1 MYSNILIATDGSQLS
16 RKAITHGITLAKALN
31 ARITVVTVSSP
42 FYGDMMGQA
51 SLHLPEMEQ
60 LAFKYAEEHLEEVG
74 RIASSANVACETV
87 HVSGKLPYEGII
99 NTAATK
105 GCDLIVMASHGCA
118 VSKHSCLAAK
128 RRKCLHTARSPFSYT
143 ADRTSRQ
150 VMKGTTHAENESSN
164 LRRARSHR
172 SR

>member
-74 RIASSANVACETV
+74 RMASSANVACETV

-105 GCDLIVMASHGCA
+105 GCDLIVMASHGWRGLQA
-118 VSKHSCLAAK
+118 LLLGSEAQKVL
-128 RRKCLHTARSPFSYT
+128 
-143 ADRTSRQ
+143 
-150 VMKGTTHAENESSN
+150 THGKIPV
-164 LRRARSHR
+164 LVHR
-172 SR
+172 